1 MKHLSLIFL
10 VFFSLSVFAGNDN
23 VPVGARSAG
32 LANSSVTLSDVWSV
46 HQNQAG
52 LGFMRDAAAGVYYES
67 RFMMPELG
75 LSAFSLVVPIKVGA
89 FGLSVRNFGFK
100 SYNESKIGLAYG
112 RAFGEN
118 LSIGIQLD
126 YQNVRFADAYYGQRS
141 IFTAEIGA
149 IYKLSKAVT
158 IAAHLYNPTQSKLT
172 DYNGDRLPS
181 VMRFGLRYQFSKRV
195 FLASEAEKDL
205 YNPVRLRAGIE
216 YQAIDI
222 LYLRAGVSGSPLNT
236 CFGFGLKLKKLM
248 IDFAGTFHQVLG
260 FTPQFSLNYQFGEK
274 SE

>member
-1 MKHLSLIFL
+1 MKHLSLSFL

-236 CFGFGLKLKKLM
+236 CFGFGLQLKKLM

>member
-1 MKHLSLIFL
+1 MKQLSLIFL
-10 VFFSLSVFAGNDN
+10 VFSCLSAFAGNDN
-23 VPVGARSAG
+23 IPVGARSAG

-52 LGFMRDAAAGVYYES
+52 LGYMRNAAAGVYYES

-75 LSAFSLVVPIKVGA
+75 LSAFSLVVPIKVGT

-118 LSIGIQLD
+118 LSIGIQLS
-126 YQNVRFADAYYGQRS
+126 YQNIRFADAYYGQKS
-141 IFTAEIGA
+141 TFTAEVGA
-149 IYKLSKAVT
+149 MYKLSKTFT

-172 DYNGDRLPS
+172 DSNGDRLPS

-195 FLASEAEKDL
+195 FLAGEAEKDL

-236 CFGFGLKLKKLM
+236 SFGFGLKLKKLNV
-248 IDFAGTFHQVLG
+248 DFAGTFHPVLG
-260 FTPQFSLNYQFGEK
+260 FTPQVSLNYQFGEK